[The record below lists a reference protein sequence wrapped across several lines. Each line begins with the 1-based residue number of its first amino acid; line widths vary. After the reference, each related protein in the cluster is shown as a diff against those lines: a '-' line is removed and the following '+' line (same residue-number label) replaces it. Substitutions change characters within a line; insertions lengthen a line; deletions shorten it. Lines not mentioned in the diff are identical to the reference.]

1 MTLLAS
7 GINNRNMKK
16 LIIIAAAAFGMF
28 ACNQGEL
35 DKSNQQ
41 NDSLV
46 SVLKQREDELNK
58 REETVNEFISSFNEV
73 ERNLDCVAVRQ
84 QIIILS
90 ADKGR
95 GEIKGNQKEKIN
107 AQIKAINELMDSN
120 RKTIAELRKKLKRS
134 AGKNKKLEE
143 TIATLTDQLAQKDS
157 ELASLNEKLSS
168 LNAQVA
174 QLQTSLDTLN
184 MVNYNQSQTIAANTA
199 ALHTAYYLIGKS
211 KDLVEAKVI
220 DKKGGLLGIGKT
232 AKLNENFNREKFT
245 QIDYTL
251 VSTIPVN
258 SEKVKIVTNHPGDSY
273 RLDMDPSDK
282 DLVKTLVI
290 TNPERFWSVSK
301 YLVIQ
306 GNPVATENSM
316 SVKGASKGNKY

>member
-1 MTLLAS
+1 
-7 GINNRNMKK
+7 MKK
-16 LIIIAAAAFGMF
+16 LIIIASASFMLF
-28 ACNQGEL
+28 ACNQDEL
-35 DKSNQQ
+35 DRSNHQ

-46 SVLKQREDELNK
+46 SVLKEREQDLNK
-58 REETVNEFISSFNEV
+58 REETMNEFISSFNEV

-84 QIIILS
+84 QIIILN

-107 AQIKAINELMDSN
+107 AQINAINELMDAN

-134 AGKNKKLEE
+134 ASKNKKLEE

-157 ELASLNEKLSS
+157 ELAALNEKLTS

-184 MVNYNQSQTIAANTA
+184 ALNNSQSQTIAANTA
-199 ALHTAYYLIGKS
+199 ALHTAYYLVGKS

-245 QIDYTL
+245 KIDYTQ
-251 VSTIPVN
+251 VSNIPVN
-258 SEKVKIVTNHPGDSY
+258 SKKAKIITNHPTDSY
-273 RLDMDPSDK
+273 RLDLDPSDK
-282 DLVKTLVI
+282 DVVKAIVI
-290 TNPERFWSVSK
+290 TDAEKFWSVSK
-301 YLVIQ
+301 YLVVQ
-306 GNPVATENSM
+306 GSPVAGDNSM
-316 SVKGASKGNKY
+316 SVKSGEKTNKY

>member
-1 MTLLAS
+1 
-7 GINNRNMKK
+7 MKK
-16 LIIIAAAAFGMF
+16 LIIIAAASLGML
-28 ACNQGEL
+28 ACNQDEL
-35 DKSNQQ
+35 DRSNQQ

-46 SVLKQREDELNK
+46 SVLKQKEQDLNK
-58 REETVNEFISSFNEV
+58 REETMNEFISSFNEV

-90 ADKGR
+90 ADKGK
-95 GEIKGNQKEKIN
+95 GEIRGNQKEKIN
-107 AQIKAINELMDSN
+107 SQIKAINELMDSN

-134 AGKNKKLEE
+134 SSKNKKLEE
-143 TIATLTDQLAQKDS
+143 TIATLSDQLAQKDM
-157 ELASLNEKLSS
+157 ELAALNDKLNS

-184 MVNYNQSQTIAANTA
+184 SINRNQSQTIAANTA

-232 AKLNENFNREKFT
+232 PKLNENFNRDKFT

-258 SEKVKIVTNHPGDSY
+258 SEKVKIITNHPTDSY
-273 RLDMDPSDK
+273 HLDMDASDK
-282 DLVKTLVI
+282 DLVKALVI
-290 TNPERFWSVSK
+290 TNPEKFWSVSK

-306 GNPVATENSM
+306 GSPVATDNSM
-316 SVKGASKGNKY
+316 SVKNGSKTNKY